1 MITTTIN
8 SAKKVS
14 RTITFPVMAELV
26 SHCESKGLVVLF
38 ESPMS
43 GTVLRS
49 NSSHHKVGDYSEGW
63 IEVSDKEWRKFEPG
77 ESVTLEQ
84 A

>member
-1 MITTTIN
+1 
-8 SAKKVS
+8 
-14 RTITFPVMAELV
+14 
-26 SHCESKGLVVLF
+26 
-38 ESPMS
+38 MS